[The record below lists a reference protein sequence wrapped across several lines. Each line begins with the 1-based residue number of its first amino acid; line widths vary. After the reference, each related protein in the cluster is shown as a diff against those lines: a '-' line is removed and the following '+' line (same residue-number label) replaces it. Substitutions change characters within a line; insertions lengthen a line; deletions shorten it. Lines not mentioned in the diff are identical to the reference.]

1 MRTWVGAAVL
11 SASLVATGAARA
23 DPIRILV
30 AASHS
35 RGAPGELP
43 LLHAAEDVEHVEG
56 VLTTLGD
63 VRPADVITLVDPTP
77 AALDAAIDR
86 AGALAA
92 THAPQDVTFL
102 FYFSGHGDR
111 DRIHLGG
118 ETVAMADLTT
128 RVRAVP
134 AALRMLVTDAC
145 RNYPTRSKG
154 VATEPGFAIDS
165 AVDHPADGVIW
176 LFSAGEG
183 EPALESDELR
193 GGLFTYYW
201 VNGLR
206 GAADA
211 NGDGRVTLAES
222 YDFAYSQTLFRSA
235 HGSGVLQH
243 PSAVFDLHQAAPIV
257 LTSTA
262 GSTALLRFPQAADSR
277 YLVYAVGSRA
287 VLGELWGS
295 AERSV
300 AFALPPGRYL
310 VQRMGGAGSAGV
322 DLALSAGESRALSTA
337 EFRAVPEEQLA
348 AKGGTV
354 VLRPHELGVDVEGAA
369 SRLSTFGEQILAT
382 VRLPLGLVGALVRAR
397 GRARHPAHERR
408 ERDARVG
415 RRGRGDRAAMGVR
428 PARLWPRRGR
438 AGRCNPAETSNAPGR
453 GARCGWPATPRL
465 SSSRGWPSASVAP
478 RASSR
483 GDRSHRVVRA
493 HGARWR
499 PLSPGRERRGR
510 ALDGQRRAGHRPAIL
525 TASVLEASSGLL
537 FGSSDSRPFSLGVA
551 FATRGVLAGIY

>member
-1 MRTWVGAAVL
+1 VVRTWIGAAVL
-11 SASLVATGAARA
+11 SAFLVAAGAARA

-63 VRPADVITLVDPTP
+63 VRPADVITVVDPTP
-77 AALDAAIDR
+77 AALNAAIDR

-92 THAPQDVTFL
+92 THAPEDVTFL

-128 RVRAVP
+128 RIRAVP

-154 VATEPGFAIDS
+154 VTTEPGFAIES
-165 AVDHPADGVIW
+165 AADHPADGVIW

-201 VNGLR
+201 VNALR
-206 GAADA
+206 GAGDA

-222 YDFAYSQTLFRSA
+222 YDFAYSQTLLRSSR
-235 HGSGVLQH
+235 GSGVLQH
-243 PSAVFDLHQAAPIV
+243 PSAVFDLHEAAPIV

-322 DLALSAGESRALSTA
+322 DLALSAGESRALSAA

-354 VLRPHELGVDVEGAA
+354 VLRPNEIGVDFEGAA
-369 SRLSTFGEQILAT
+369 SGLSTFGEQLSFRYAYHWDAWAFSFAMAGGHGTQRTLAENVT
-382 VRLPLGLVGALVRAR
+382 LASAGAAAVVERRVALGPLGLSLGAGARADVIR
-397 GRARHPAHERR
+397 QNVERT
-408 ERDARVG
+408 D
-415 RRGRGDRAAMGVR
+415 
-428 PARLWPRRGR
+428 
-438 AGRCNPAETSNAPGR
+438 AGRVAAAGYPTTQQFTALAPG
-453 GARCGWPATPRL
+453 P
-465 SSSRGWPSASVAP
+465 VALAHL
-478 RASSR
+478 RAPI
-483 GDRSHRVVRA
+483 GPTV
-493 HGARWR
+493 WI
-499 PLSPGRERRGR
+499 E
-510 ALDGQRRAGHRPAIL
+510 L
-525 TASVLEASSGLL
+525 TAQA
-537 FGSSDSRPFSLGVA
+537 
-551 FATRGVLAGIY
+551 GVLFPHEESGAGAVWTASAGLGTGLQF